1 MGVIAG
7 GAACLQLLQSQLSC
21 FVWAWLTLQK
31 VHGGFTRCVISDY
44 VGCVFFSTA
53 NHQCSLSSG
62 GLITSQIWLTEL
74 CTTYDFYVT
83 TEYCNDS
90 RVLMSLQ
97 QGRIA
102 EAETAARRLWGK
114 AKLETA
120 LADLKESN
128 SDAGASEDAGWGDL
142 FSRRYRKG
150 TRRLLAP
157 LQKYLFTV
165 FFVVSYFWRTNL
177 QNLPAFAYLV
187 AIWCVC
193 LGTVVG
199 VGMSLFLFQ
208 QFAGINAVVYFST
221 NVFRSAGI
229 ASDVAA
235 SALVG
240 AANVIGTISHLTSN
254 SCTNYCCGIQI
265 YLSFATF
272 RSLIESQACLPI
284 EQRISHSNPYKSQV

>member
-1 MGVIAG
+1 M
-7 GAACLQLLQSQLSC
+7 
-21 FVWAWLTLQK
+21 
-31 VHGGFTRCVISDY
+31 
-44 VGCVFFSTA
+44 
-53 NHQCSLSSG
+53 
-62 GLITSQIWLTEL
+62 
-74 CTTYDFYVT
+74 T

-90 RVLMSLQ
+90 RVLTSLQ

-150 TRRLLAP
+150 TRRLLAS
-157 LQKYLFTV
+157 LQKYLFG
-165 FFVVSYFWRTNL
+165 
-177 QNLPAFAYLV
+177 
-187 AIWCVC
+187 VC

-254 SCTNYCCGIQI
+254 SCTDYCCGIQI

-272 RSLIESQACLPI
+272 CSLIKSQACLPI